1 MIDLANVP
9 EVTAEEWLARY
20 VCQSKHVRL
29 YQTVRPDAFIP
40 FPHQDL
46 SVTRHLHATKQEIWN
61 LGEQVAMESHRSL
74 YGRADIQARTCHAEN
89 LGVVAAPIP
98 NNPNHA
104 DITGWPAEKS
114 LQKMIAVLLASKA
127 TYRQRP

>member
-1 MIDLANVP
+1 MIDPANVP

-29 YQTVRPDAFIP
+29 DKTVRPDAFIP
-40 FPHQDL
+40 YPHKDL
-46 SVTRHLHATKQEIWN
+46 SVTRHLLATEQEIWS
-61 LGEQVAMESHRSL
+61 LGEQVAKSRGSL
-74 YGRADIQARTCHAEN
+74 AGRADIQASTCHAEN

-98 NNPNHA
+98 ENPNHA
-104 DITGWPAEKS
+104 DVTGWPAEKS

-127 TYRQRP
+127 AYRQRP